1 MRGFRRTDTD
11 SCVCGKKA
19 GSEPRSS
26 ECVGGAVTVFFG

>member
-1 MRGFRRTDTD
+1 MRSFRWTDKD
-11 SCVCGKKA
+11 SCVCDKKA